1 MTRRI
6 GPGSEDQT
14 GQADAD
20 RRMIEEV
27 EALVGYVFVVGG
39 RAVGATPPG
48 ARVELPPRKVQR
60 SREADTF
67 FTLITPAFAASQG
80 NANLYEELSR
90 IAADS
95 YFRSSGGVTSGLR
108 DAVTAVHDN
117 LLSYEQAGPRGGANM
132 ICLVLRGGEVYLART
147 GAVLCLVR
155 QADDVQTLP
164 ADLHEVSS
172 PVGRLG
178 SGDAPD
184 VRLSRH
190 EVGPGDVMV
199 LADAGLSH
207 AALDEIAAGL
217 AAPDVPDII
226 EALKPLCGRDAQA
239 MVVQF
244 VSAETPDPAPPP
256 PRKSTRASTP
266 AASAPVSTPAPSTSA
281 SAAAHAGAALDSE
294 PADADAGEIQAGYD
308 EQAGDMPA
316 ESDSAGPTPVP
327 HRLAGGLVRV
337 LSGVARGIN
346 VGLDR
351 VLPEPEEES
360 GPRVPAMLAAGLAI
374 LVPVLVVFVVVALR
388 LSQVDLTAFEQQ
400 VAEVEEAA
408 REAETIPL
416 DDIANARTAWLA
428 VVQRVELVETSS
440 GRGNDPALLRVRARA
455 QEVLDRFDQVT
466 RVEPIALRNFGQGA
480 RLGNPVIRGQA
491 DVYTLNLAESTV
503 FRDTLNP
510 NTVSLMTR
518 NTQPVVQRGQ
528 AVGSFSVRELRDMA
542 WMAEGGVQRANVLA
556 ALDTQGILVTYS
568 PTFAPATAQRLA
580 GADMWSDPVKM
591 VAWRGRLYLLDPA
604 ANQVW
609 RYVPVGNSYPNPPEA
624 YFEPES
630 DRDLS
635 AATDFGIDG
644 AGNLY
649 ILNADGSIRK
659 YNGGVE
665 MPFSYTNMPYDGGI
679 LSGSGLFLDAD
690 SALTA
695 MYVLDPDDESVYQVT
710 LSGQFRFRFRAADP
724 GAWSD
729 LTGIFV
735 DGAQIYVTSGPVLYT
750 FNLDDYSPTPTP
762 TPPG

>member
-1 MTRRI
+1 
-6 GPGSEDQT
+6 
-14 GQADAD
+14 
-20 RRMIEEV
+20 MIEEV

-48 ARVELPPRKVQR
+48 ARVELPPRKAQR

-67 FTLITPAFAASQG
+67 FTLITPAFPVSQG
-80 NANLYEELSR
+80 NASLYEELSR
-90 IAADS
+90 LAADS

-108 DAVTAVHDN
+108 DAVTAVHES

-155 QADDVQTLP
+155 QGEDVQTLP
-164 ADLHEVSS
+164 ADLQEVST
-172 PVGRLG
+172 PGARLG
-178 SGDAPD
+178 SSSAPD

-190 EVGPGDVMV
+190 EVAPGDVMV

-226 EALKPLCGRDAQA
+226 EALKPLCGRDSQA

-244 VSAETPDPAPPP
+244 VSTETPDPAPPP

-266 AASAPVSTPAPSTSA
+266 VSTPAAAPVAAPAIEGESVAELSA
-281 SAAAHAGAALDSE
+281 EATTESDGELGEMVDSGDAIDTGDAAA
-294 PADADAGEIQAGYD
+294 PA
-308 EQAGDMPA
+308 
-316 ESDSAGPTPVP
+316 PVP
-327 HRLAGGLVRV
+327 QRLAGGVVRV

-360 GPRVPAMLAAGLAI
+360 GPRVPAMLAAALAI

-416 DDIANARTAWLA
+416 DDISNARTAWLA

-440 GRGNDPALLRVRARA
+440 GRSNDPALLRVRARA
-455 QEVLDRFDQVT
+455 QEVLDYFDQAT
-466 RVEPIALRNFGQGA
+466 RVEAIALRNFGQGA

-503 FRDTLNP
+503 YRDTLNP

-528 AVGSFSVRELRDMA
+528 AVGAFSVRELRDMA

-580 GADMWSDPVKM
+580 GADMWSDPIKM

-609 RYVPVGNSYPNPPEA
+609 RYLPVGNSYPNPPEA
-624 YFEPES
+624 YFEPEA
-630 DRDLS
+630 DRNV
-635 AATDFGIDG
+635 AEAVDFGIDG
-644 AGNLY
+644 AGNMY
-649 ILNADGSIRK
+649 ILSANGSIRK

-665 MPFSYTNMPYDGGI
+665 LPFSYTNMPYDGGI
-679 LSGSGLFLDAD
+679 RSGSSMFLDSD

-695 MYVLDPDDESVYQVT
+695 MYVLDPVDESVYQVT
-710 LSGQFRFRFRAADP
+710 LSGQFRFRFRAADV

-729 LTGIFV
+729 LSGIYA
-735 DGAQIYVTSGPVLYT
+735 DGTQIYVTSGPVLYT
-750 FNLDDYSPTPTP
+750 FNLDDYAPTPSP
-762 TPPG
+762 TPPGS